1 MTESL
6 KVALFSR
13 LDSVFHVLK
22 LLRAVQMVIV
32 IVQGIRG
39 GKCFLYSVV
48 YWQNF
53 SVYIYQLFIQDFFLR
68 FVVVLSHW
76 LKASF
81 QLL

>member
-6 KVALFSR
+6 KVALFSH

-22 LLRAVQMVIV
+22 LLWAVQMVIV

-39 GKCFLYSVV
+39 SKCFLYSVV

-53 SVYIYQLFIQDFFLR
+53 SVYIYINYLYKTFF
-68 FVVVLSHW
+68 
-76 LKASF
+76 
-81 QLL
+81 